1 MRFPLSETSM
11 KWAPIYIPLVFG
23 LVWIYNSYKLGRLN
37 QIHMKKKI
45 LLTVAFVISLL
56 PMLLNQY
63 GGRKGVQEITGLI
76 NLLNPIGLAAA
87 ASFLVGV
94 WAPFRKKIVN
104 TVLGAVGCIGMVI
117 SEVYKF
123 FTWHALTITGEISL
137 QHSIRFAFPEFYV
150 GLCVSLAMVVVY
162 FVITLKVKE

>member
-1 MRFPLSETSM
+1 M
-11 KWAPIYIPLVFG
+11 
-23 LVWIYNSYKLGRLN
+23 N
-37 QIHMKKKI
+37 QIHTNKKV
-45 LLTVAFVISLL
+45 LLTVFFVISLL

-87 ASFLVGV
+87 VTYLVGV
-94 WAPFRKKIVN
+94 WIPFRKKNLN
-104 TVLGAVGCIGMVI
+104 TVLGATGCMGIVV

-150 GLCVSLAMVVVY
+150 GLCVSMAMVVLY

>member
-1 MRFPLSETSM
+1 M
-11 KWAPIYIPLVFG
+11 
-23 LVWIYNSYKLGRLN
+23 N
-37 QIHMKKKI
+37 QIHKNKKV
-45 LLTVAFVISLL
+45 LLTVFFVISLL

-63 GGRKGVQEITGLI
+63 GGRKGVQEIIGLI

-87 ASFLVGV
+87 VTYLVGV
-94 WAPFRKKIVN
+94 WVPFRKKNLN
-104 TVLGAVGCIGMVI
+104 TVLGAVGCIGMVV

-137 QHSIRFAFPEFYV
+137 QHSIRFAFSEFYV
-150 GLCVSLAMVVVY
+150 GLCVSLAMVVLY